1 MMNHDSIQY
10 TVPSECVIKVSL
22 TRKADAW
29 LYGTSYGSRGVA
41 VNPNNQT
48 IISQPTKT
56 ARVIQL
62 GMVKK

>member
-10 TVPSECVIKVSL
+10 TVPSECVIKISL
-22 TRKADAW
+22 TRRADAR

-41 VNPNNQT
+41 VNPNNQI
-48 IISQPTKT
+48 IISQSTKI
-56 ARVIQL
+56 ARIIQP